1 MTKNFD
7 FVSVAK
13 MVVVSFAL
21 GIIFMFMLPTVA
33 FAGNGKSL
41 AVFGDSYSTFG
52 NDYTDY
58 YPYNSGIKQNDV
70 TEKWQTWPDL
80 VAKKLGCDLTYRNA
94 ISGSRLTKTSDSD
107 NTAILSR
114 IENSESNLA
123 DTIILMGGLNDL
135 WQGVS
140 TNDYELALAQ
150 SLENLQLK
158 NPGRP
163 IVYALVVYDGTAAEY
178 KQAAENVCSTY
189 GVTFV
194 PISNM
199 ECISYHP
206 TVKGME
212 QIANQIVNTI
222 LAD

>member
-1 MTKNFD
+1 MTKNFTTVATMTIAS
-7 FVSVAK
+7 FV
-13 MVVVSFAL
+13 L
-21 GIIFMFMLPTVA
+21 GIIFMFMMPTVA
-33 FAGNGKSL
+33 FAGNNKSL

-58 YPYNSGIKQNDV
+58 YPYNSGIKKNDV

-80 VAKKLGCDLTYRNA
+80 VAKKLGYDLTYRNA

-107 NTAILSR
+107 DTAILSR
-114 IENSESNLA
+114 IETSEDNIA
-123 DTIILMGGLNDL
+123 DAIILMGGLNDL
-135 WQGVS
+135 WQGVDV
-140 TNDYELALAQ
+140 NDYELALAQ
-150 SLENLQLK
+150 SLENLQIK

-163 IVYALVVYDGTAAEY
+163 IVYALVVYDSTAKDYA
-178 KQAAENVCSTY
+178 QAAENVCATY
-189 GVTFV
+189 GVTFI

-206 TVKGME
+206 TVKGMQ